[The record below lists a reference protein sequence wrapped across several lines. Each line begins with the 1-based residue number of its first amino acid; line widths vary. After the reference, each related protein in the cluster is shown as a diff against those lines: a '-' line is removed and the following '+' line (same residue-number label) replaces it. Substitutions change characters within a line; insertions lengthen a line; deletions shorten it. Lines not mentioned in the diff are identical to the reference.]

1 MTSVTSL
8 QTIQQNFATLSAPAP
23 AKSPTGSADLFARLL
38 ALQSVAPTATPA
50 TAAGNAGTT
59 GVDIA
64 TTAQKYLGVPYVFG
78 GEDASG
84 IDCSGLVQRTLADL
98 GIDAPRLVSGQS
110 TIGTEVPS
118 KDQVQPGDLI
128 VLDGGEHIV
137 IAIGDGKV
145 IHAPEP
151 GRNVQIADMWFD
163 DSDIVTIRRV
173 GAPAAA
179 QEPAPTPMPTIDDS
193 MIAALLGSLG
203 SLGGDAS
210 DGSVA
215 STLNQLIAAQAALLA
230 RSAL

>member
-1 MTSVTSL
+1 VTSVTSL

-38 ALQSVAPTATPA
+38 ALQSVAPTATP
-50 TAAGNAGTT
+50 TAGKTGTT

-173 GAPAAA
+173 GAPAVA
-179 QEPAPTPMPTIDDS
+179 ETPMPTIDDS

-203 SLGGDAS
+203 SLGGGAS
-210 DGSVA
+210 DDSVA
-215 STLNQLIAAQAALLA
+215 SSLNQLIAAQAALLA

>member
-1 MTSVTSL
+1 VTSVTPL
-8 QTIQQNFATLSAPAP
+8 QTIQQNFAVLGSPAP
-23 AKSPTGSADLFARLL
+23 AKSPAGSADLFARLL
-38 ALQSVAPTATPA
+38 ALQSVAPTAVPT
-50 TAAGNAGTT
+50 TKTGTT

-173 GAPAAA
+173 GAPAVA
-179 QEPAPTPMPTIDDS
+179 ETPMPTIDDS

-203 SLGGDAS
+203 SVGGGAS
-210 DGSVA
+210 SDSVA
-215 STLNQLIAAQAALLA
+215 SSLNQLIAAQAALLA

>member
-1 MTSVTSL
+1 MTPVTAL
-8 QTIQQNFATLSAPAP
+8 QAIQQNFATLGASAP
-23 AKSPTGSADLFARLL
+23 AKSPAGSADLFARLL
-38 ALQSVAPTATPA
+38 ALQSVAPTAAPA
-50 TAAGNAGTT
+50 TSSGTT

-173 GAPAAA
+173 GDPVT
-179 QEPAPTPMPTIDDS
+179 APTTPTIDDS

-203 SLGGDAS
+203 SLGGGAS
-210 DGSVA
+210 DSSAA
-215 STLNQLIAAQAALLA
+215 SSLNQLIAAQAALLA

>member
-1 MTSVTSL
+1 MSPVTSL

-38 ALQSVAPTATPA
+38 ALQSVAPTPA
-50 TAAGNAGTT
+50 TSLAGKAGTT
-59 GVDIA
+59 GIDIA

-173 GAPAAA
+173 GAPAVA
-179 QEPAPTPMPTIDDS
+179 ETPMPTIDDS

>member
-1 MTSVTSL
+1 VTSVTSL
-8 QTIQQNFATLSAPAP
+8 QTIQQNFATLNAPAP
-23 AKSPTGSADLFARLL
+23 TKSPTGSADLFARLL
-38 ALQSVAPTATPA
+38 ALQSAAPTAPS
-50 TAAGNAGTT
+50 TAGKAGTT

-173 GAPAAA
+173 GAPAVA
-179 QEPAPTPMPTIDDS
+179 ETPAPTIDDS

-203 SLGGDAS
+203 SLGGGAS
-210 DGSVA
+210 DDSVA
-215 STLNQLIAAQAALLA
+215 SSLNQLIAAQAALLA

>member
-1 MTSVTSL
+1 MTSVTPL
-8 QTIQQNFATLSAPAP
+8 QTIQQNFAVLEAPAP
-23 AKSPTGSADLFARLL
+23 AKSPAGSADLFARLL
-38 ALQSVAPTATPA
+38 ALQSVAPTAAP
-50 TAAGNAGTT
+50 TAKTGTT

-64 TTAQKYLGVPYVFG
+64 TAAQKYLGVPYVFG

-84 IDCSGLVQRTLADL
+84 VDCSGLVQRTLADL

-128 VLDGGEHIV
+128 VLNGGEHIV

-173 GAPAAA
+173 GDPAVAS
-179 QEPAPTPMPTIDDS
+179 EPTPTPMPTIDDS

-203 SLGGDAS
+203 SLGGGAS

>member
-1 MTSVTSL
+1 MSIASI
-8 QTIQQNFATLSAPAP
+8 QTIQQNFVTMSAPAP
-23 AKSPTGSADLFARLL
+23 TTSPTGSADLFARLL
-38 ALQSVAPTATPA
+38 ALQSAGSVPAAP
-50 TAAGNAGTT
+50 AATT
-59 GVDIA
+59 GSDIA

-110 TIGTEVPS
+110 TIGTEVAS
-118 KDQVQPGDLI
+118 IDQVQPGDLI

-163 DSDIVTIRRV
+163 DSDVVTIRRV
-173 GAPAAA
+173 GAPETT
-179 QEPAPTPMPTIDDS
+179 QTPTVDSSTIT
-193 MIAALLGSLG
+193 ALLGSLG
-203 SLGGDAS
+203 TLGGDS
-210 DGSVA
+210 
-215 STLNQLIAAQAALLA
+215 STGGFTSSLNQLIAAQAALLA

>member
-1 MTSVTSL
+1 MTITSI
-8 QTIQQNFATLSAPAP
+8 QAIQQNFAAMSAPASTT
-23 AKSPTGSADLFARLL
+23 APTGSADLFARLL
-38 ALQSVAPTATPA
+38 ALQSTSTVPPAP
-50 TAAGNAGTT
+50 AATT
-59 GVDIA
+59 GSDIA

-110 TIGTEVPS
+110 TIGTEVAS
-118 KDQVQPGDLI
+118 IDQVQAGDLI

-151 GRNVQIADMWFD
+151 GRNVEIADMWFD

-173 GAPAAA
+173 GAPAAEA
-179 QEPAPTPMPTIDDS
+179 VATPTVDQNVDPSAIT
-193 MIAALLGSLG
+193 ALLGSLG
-203 SLGGDAS
+203 TLGGDS
-210 DGSVA
+210 SSGGFTS
-215 STLNQLIAAQAALLA
+215 SLNQLIAAQAALLA

>member
-1 MTSVTSL
+1 MTTVTPL
-8 QTIQQNFATLSAPAP
+8 QTIQQTFATLGAPAP
-23 AKSPTGSADLFARLL
+23 AKSPTGSADIFARLL
-38 ALQSVAPTATPA
+38 ALQTPAATP
-50 TAAGNAGTT
+50 TTPAATT
-59 GVDIA
+59 GADIA

-173 GAPAAA
+173 GAPA
-179 QEPAPTPMPTIDDS
+179 PAENAMPTVDPSAIS
-193 MIAALLGSLG
+193 ALLGSLG
-203 SLGGDAS
+203 TLGGGAS

-215 STLNQLIAAQAALLA
+215 SSLNQLIAAQAALLA